1 MTSGV
6 IKVNG
11 VKLMNF
17 EEKLDSFSFFFL
29 FLFARMRVR
38 EMSFFLRMLKEQILE
53 NRSFYAFMRNVIVEE
68 FVQASKF

>member
-1 MTSGV
+1 
-6 IKVNG
+6 
-11 VKLMNF
+11 
-17 EEKLDSFSFFFL
+17 
-29 FLFARMRVR
+29 MRVR